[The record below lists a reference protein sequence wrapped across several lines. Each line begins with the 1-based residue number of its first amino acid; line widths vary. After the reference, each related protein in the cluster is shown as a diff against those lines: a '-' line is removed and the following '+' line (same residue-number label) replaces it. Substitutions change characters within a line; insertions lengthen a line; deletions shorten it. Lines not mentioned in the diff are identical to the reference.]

1 LSNCRI
7 VELINYQMASKSLKK
22 FIYLSIVAAVL
33 TISLKGAAFWLTGS
47 VGLLSDALE
56 SCVNL
61 LAAVIALF
69 VLSIAEKPADDDHAF
84 GHSKAEYFSSAI
96 EGGLIVV
103 AACSIV
109 WSAWPRLFNPLPLE
123 NVGFGLMISLVASLV
138 NLVVAMILIKK
149 GKESHS
155 ITLMA
160 DGKHL
165 MTDVWTSVGVL
176 AAIGL
181 VKLTGWLVL
190 DPIIAMLVA
199 LNIVWTGWRLMQQ
212 SARGLID
219 TAIPSEERRQIE
231 LIFDHYRESGI
242 EFHSLMT
249 RQAGQRKFISVHI
262 LVPGEWTVQRGHDLL
277 EVIEKEVR
285 DHFLLPVTV
294 FTHLEPVEDPVSQYD
309 IGIDRGIAI

>member
-1 LSNCRI
+1 
-7 VELINYQMASKSLKK
+7 MGSKSLKK
-22 FIYLSIVAAVL
+22 FIYLSIIAAVL
-33 TISLKGAAFWLTGS
+33 TISLKGIAYLLTGS

-61 LAAVIALF
+61 IAALF
-69 VLSIAEKPADDDHAF
+69 ALVILAIAEKPADAEHAF

-96 EGGLIVV
+96 EGGLIVL
-103 AACSIV
+103 AAFSIV
-109 WSAWPRLFNPLPLE
+109 WSAYPRLLDPQPLE
-123 NVGFGLMISLVASLV
+123 NMGYGLLISFAASLINLGVSLVL
-138 NLVVAMILIKK
+138 LREGKK
-149 GKESHS
+149 SHS
-155 ITLMA
+155 ITLTA

-176 AAIGL
+176 AAIAM
-181 VKLTGWLVL
+181 VKLTGWLIL

-199 LNIVWTGWRLMQQ
+199 LNIVWTGYRLMQQ

-219 TAIPSEERRQIE
+219 TAIPNAEREQIE
-231 LIFDHYRESGI
+231 QIFDQFRQPGI

-277 EVIEKEVR
+277 EIIEAKVR
-285 DHFLLPVTV
+285 DHFPIPVTV
-294 FTHLEPVEDPVSQYD
+294 FTHLEPVEDPVSHCD
-309 IGIDRGIAI
+309 IGIDRLSAL

>member
-1 LSNCRI
+1 
-7 VELINYQMASKSLKK
+7 MGSKSLKK
-22 FIYLSIVAAVL
+22 FIYLSIAAAVM
-33 TISLKGAAFWLTGS
+33 TISLKGMAFALTGS

-61 LAAVIALF
+61 VAALVALVI
-69 VLSIAEKPADDDHAF
+69 LSVAEKPADDDHAF

-96 EGGLIVV
+96 EGGLIVI

-109 WSAWPRLFNPLPLE
+109 WSAYPRLLNPQPLE
-123 NVGFGLMISLVASLV
+123 NMGFGLMISLAASLI
-138 NLVVAMILIKK
+138 NLGVALVLLREGKK
-149 GKESHS
+149 SHS
-155 ITLMA
+155 ITLTA

-165 MTDVWTSVGVL
+165 MTDVWTSVGVV

-181 VKLTGWLVL
+181 VKITGWLIL
-190 DPIIAMLVA
+190 DPVIAMLVA
-199 LNIVWTGWRLMQQ
+199 LNIVWTGYKLMHQ

-219 TAIPSEERRQIE
+219 TAIPNEERKQIE
-231 LIFDHYRESGI
+231 HIFDQHRKTGI

-277 EVIEKEVR
+277 EIIEGQVR
-285 DHFLLPVTV
+285 DNFPFPVTV
-294 FTHLEPVEDPVSQYD
+294 FTHLEPVEDPVSHSD
-309 IGIDRGIAI
+309 IGIDRQ

>member
-1 LSNCRI
+1 
-7 VELINYQMASKSLKK
+7 MASKSLKK

-33 TISLKGAAFWLTGS
+33 TISLKGSAYWLTGS

-123 NVGFGLMISLVASLV
+123 NVGFGLMISLSASLI

-199 LNIVWTGWRLMQQ
+199 LNIVWTGWRLMHQ

-219 TAIPSEERRQIE
+219 TAIPADERRQIE

-285 DHFLLPVTV
+285 DHFHLPVTV
-294 FTHLEPVEDPVSQYD
+294 FTHLEPVEDPASQYD

>member
-1 LSNCRI
+1 
-7 VELINYQMASKSLKK
+7 MATKSLKK

-33 TISLKGAAFWLTGS
+33 TISLKGSAFWLTGS

-69 VLSIAEKPADDDHAF
+69 VLSVAEKPADDDHAF

-123 NVGFGLMISLVASLV
+123 NVGFGLMISMGASLI

-155 ITLMA
+155 ITLTA

-199 LNIVWTGWRLMQQ
+199 LNIVWTGWRLMHQ

-219 TAIPSEERRQIE
+219 TAIPAGERQQIE

-249 RQAGQRKFISVHI
+249 RQAGQRKFVSFHI
-262 LVPGEWTVQRGHDLL
+262 LVPGVWTVQRGHDLL
-277 EVIEKEVR
+277 EIIEAR
-285 DHFLLPVTV
+285 IRNNFPFPVTV
-294 FTHLEPVEDPVSQYD
+294 FTHLEPVEDPVSHND
-309 IGIDRGIAI
+309 IGIDRL

>member
-1 LSNCRI
+1 
-7 VELINYQMASKSLKK
+7 MATKSLKK
-22 FIYLSIVAAVL
+22 FIYLSIAAAVI
-33 TISLKGAAFWLTGS
+33 TISLKGSAYWITGS

-61 LAAVIALF
+61 LAALVALY
-69 VLSIAEKPADDDHAF
+69 VLSIAEKPADAEHAF

-109 WSAWPRLFNPLPLE
+109 WSAYPRFFDPKPLE
-123 NVGFGLMISLVASLV
+123 NMGIGLIISLGASLI
-138 NLVVAMILIKK
+138 NLVVALVLLREGKK
-149 GKESHS
+149 SHS
-155 ITLMA
+155 ITLVA

-181 VKLTGWLVL
+181 VKLTGWLIL
-190 DPIIAMLVA
+190 DPVIAMLVA
-199 LNIVWTGWRLMQQ
+199 LNIVWTGYRLMVQ

-219 TAIPSEERRQIE
+219 TAIPEDERSQIE
-231 LIFDHYRESGI
+231 KIFDHYRETGI

-262 LVPGEWTVQRGHDLL
+262 LVPGDWTVQHGHDLL
-277 EVIEKEVR
+277 EIVEARIR
-285 DHFLLPVTV
+285 ANFPFPVTV
-294 FTHLEPVEDPVSQYD
+294 FTHLEPVEDPVSHED
-309 IGIDRGIAI
+309 IGIYRV

>member
-1 LSNCRI
+1 
-7 VELINYQMASKSLKK
+7 MATKSLKK

-33 TISLKGAAFWLTGS
+33 TISLKGMAYVLTGS

-61 LAAVIALF
+61 IAALVALVVLA
-69 VLSIAEKPADDDHAF
+69 IAEKPADDDHAF

-123 NVGFGLMISLVASLV
+123 NVGFGLLISLGASLI
-138 NLVVAMILIKK
+138 NLVVALILIKK

-155 ITLMA
+155 ITLTA

-199 LNIVWTGWRLMQQ
+199 LNIVWTGWRLMRQ

-219 TAIPSEERRQIE
+219 TAIPADERKQIE

-249 RQAGQRKFISVHI
+249 RQAGQRKFVSFHI
-262 LVPGEWTVQRGHDLL
+262 LVPGVWSVQRGHDLL
-277 EVIEKEVR
+277 EIIEAR
-285 DHFLLPVTV
+285 IRNNFPFPVTV
-294 FTHLEPVEDPVSQYD
+294 FTHLEPVEDPVSHSD
-309 IGIDRGIAI
+309 IGIDRQ

>member
-1 LSNCRI
+1 
-7 VELINYQMASKSLKK
+7 MGSKSLKK
-22 FIYLSIVAAVL
+22 FIYLSIAAAVL
-33 TISLKGAAFWLTGS
+33 TISLKGMAFMLTGS

-61 LAAVIALF
+61 VAALVALI
-69 VLSIAEKPADDDHAF
+69 VLSIAEKPADDEHAF

-96 EGGLIVV
+96 EGGLIVI

-109 WSAWPRLFNPLPLE
+109 WSAYPRLLNPQPLE
-123 NVGFGLMISLVASLV
+123 NMGFGLMISLAASLI
-138 NLVVAMILIKK
+138 NLGVAMVLLREGKK
-149 GKESHS
+149 SHS
-155 ITLMA
+155 ITLTA

-181 VKLTGWLVL
+181 VKITGWLIL
-190 DPIIAMLVA
+190 DPVIAMLVA
-199 LNIVWTGWRLMQQ
+199 LNIVWTGYRLMHQ

-219 TAIPSEERRQIE
+219 TAIPNEERRQVE
-231 LIFDHYRESGI
+231 LIFDQFRKTGI

-262 LVPGEWTVQRGHDLL
+262 LVAGEWTVQRGHDLL
-277 EVIEKEVR
+277 EIIESQVR
-285 DHFLLPVTV
+285 DNFPFPVTV
-294 FTHLEPVEDPVSQYD
+294 FTHLEPVEDPVSHKD
-309 IGIDRGIAI
+309 IGIDRQ